1 MKQKNTAND
10 AKQGNWKRP
19 VLIGFCA
26 LLAVILLL
34 LVGIV
39 VYVEYQAGRLGDLDD
54 STLSSDVIE
63 SILNGETG
71 TGPTMDDAQV
81 NFGSE
86 PSEIV
91 EGEHIVNILLIGQDR
106 RPGQGRQ
113 RSDSMILCTLNTQ
126 TKKLTMTSFLRDM
139 YVQIP
144 GYRNNKINA
153 CYQIGGSKL
162 LNECLRLNFA
172 VEVDHNI
179 EVDFDGFMGLI
190 DLVGGVDIELTA
202 AEASYLNKRGNW
214 DLTGNDGWT
223 LQKGMNTLNGA
234 QALAYS
240 RIRAIGTD
248 FQRTER
254 QRKVLTVLLEKVKD
268 LSLSQM
274 TKLIDQMVP
283 MIATDMEMSDMV
295 GYATMLVQMFSEMEV
310 ESLRIPANG
319 TYSYADFKGA
329 GDSIVVDFDTNRKI
343 LADALTK

>member
-1 MKQKNTAND
+1 MKQKNIAND

-91 EGEHIVNILLIGQDR
+91 EGEHVINILLIGQDR

-113 RSDSMILCTLNTQ
+113 RSDSMILCTLNTE

-223 LQKGMNTLNGA
+223 LQKGMNTLNGS